1 MMVVAQTN
9 KGMITLNIFNR
20 IIMGVNGYTNSLSE
34 ITMPLT
40 DEDNLNRIAYR
51 ISEYEI
57 ILIEA
62 TKH

>member
-1 MMVVAQTN
+1 MVVAQTN
-9 KGMITLNIFNR
+9 KDLITFNIFNR
-20 IIMGVNGYTNSLSE
+20 VILGQYGYTNSLSE
-34 ITMPLT
+34 ITMSLS
-40 DEDNLNRIAYR
+40 DNSKMNRIAYR